1 MNNYIKTFG
10 LLTLLSST
18 SVLADVQ
25 SFSGAAHCSED
36 SVLNATS
43 VTKLIQQQGAL
54 TALTIIET
62 ENVGTTKNG
71 YFTYDPQF
79 ERSSRYFN
87 CSIPLTDNIGSVDV
101 AVYSQVTGL
110 NAGRPGGCT
119 ISRIHRVSDGGQ
131 YKWLKYGTG
140 KGFDWTDIADT
151 SNTNTQFV
159 SYSTTIN
166 NNYDDNTILEL
177 RCRTTWD
184 QGSVALG
191 QITLTY

>member
-10 LLTLLSST
+10 LLAFLSST

-25 SFSGAAHCSED
+25 SFSGAVHCSED
-36 SVLNATS
+36 AVLKTTA

-54 TALTIIET
+54 TALTTVET
-62 ENVGTTKNG
+62 ENVGTTKDG
-71 YFTYDPQF
+71 YFTYDPKF
-79 ERSSRYFN
+79 DRSSRYFN
-87 CSIPLTDNIGSVDV
+87 CSIPLTNNIGSVDV
-101 AVYSQVTGL
+101 AIYGQVKGL
-110 NAGRPGGCT
+110 NSGRPGGCT
-119 ISRIHRVSDGGQ
+119 ISRTRRVSDGGQ
-131 YKWLKYGTG
+131 YKWFKYGTG
-140 KGFDWTDIADT
+140 KGFDWTDIAQT
-151 SNTNTQFV
+151 SDTNTQFV
-159 SYSTTIN
+159 SYSATIN